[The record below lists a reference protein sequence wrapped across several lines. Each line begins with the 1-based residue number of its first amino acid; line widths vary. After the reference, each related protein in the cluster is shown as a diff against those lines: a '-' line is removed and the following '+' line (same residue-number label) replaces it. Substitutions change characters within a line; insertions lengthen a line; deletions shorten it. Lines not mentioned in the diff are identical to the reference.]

1 LARVYINLPAEGGR
15 KATPPSPPENAVPP
29 VNICKRQPNDPG
41 VTAVEPRR
49 DIEVRTA
56 VRADLLDVFR
66 IEKRSFDQPWPYAA
80 FEQFLG
86 SSGFLVAEDDTVV
99 GYVVADTIERGNTRI
114 GHIKDIAV
122 APTRRGEGIGRTLL
136 TRGITTLASASVDRI
151 KLEVRPSNRAAQSLY
166 ESFGFE
172 PHHVR
177 PGYYDDGEDAR
188 VLVRRL

>member
-1 LARVYINLPAEGGR
+1 M
-15 KATPPSPPENAVPP
+15 
-29 VNICKRQPNDPG
+29 
-41 VTAVEPRR
+41 TAVEPRA

-80 FEQFLG
+80 FEQFIG
-86 SSGFLVAEDDTVV
+86 SSGFLVAEDAAVV
-99 GYVVADTIERGNTRI
+99 GYAVTDTIERSGGRI

-122 APTRRGEGIGRTLL
+122 DPTRRGERIGRTLL
-136 TRGITTLASASVDRI
+136 ARGITVLASAGVSRI
-151 KLEVRPSNRAAQSLY
+151 KLEVRPSNRAARSLY

-172 PHHVR
+172 AHHVR

-188 VLVRRL
+188 VMVHQL